1 MLFQCWPTRWANIET
16 ALGGCPLFAGSCLI
30 MRGQLA
36 VGLPVTAYFSGEQL
50 PPFGFVH
57 TSKGRPVYARLT
69 FGTLRS
75 ILKQDMTCQVS
86 NCNEVIKGSSE
97 VMWCSKTNIQPIKYE
112 VGSTKDT
119 SSSILGSTMS
129 IDPILSPMLDQL
141 LPLGRWFSIQ
151 LIVTVRSAKALHNGE
166 RFPMQRNKILW
177 HLSYSK
183 AWLARPCA
191 VFSYKLRYIVGLWL
205 VEMAISTNHKPTIY
219 RNLYENTGPVVY
231 VG

>member
-16 ALGGCPLFAGSCLI
+16 ALGGCPLSGSCLI

-57 TSKGRPVYARLT
+57 TSHGRPVYARLT

-112 VGSTKDT
+112 VGST
-119 SSSILGSTMS
+119 MS

-141 LPLGRWFSIQ
+141 LPLGRWVSIQ
-151 LIVTVRSAKALHNGE
+151 LIVTSWSLLDQQKLSTTANAFRCNVIRYCGIFPTVRLDSRG
-166 RFPMQRNKILW
+166 RVPCSRT
-177 HLSYSK
+177 SYD
-183 AWLARPCA
+183 
-191 VFSYKLRYIVGLWL
+191 
-205 VEMAISTNHKPTIY
+205 IS
-219 RNLYENTGPVVY
+219 
-231 VG
+231 